1 MPTRIK
7 ICGITRIEDALA
19 AARLGTDAIG
29 LVFWPQ
35 SARAVMPARAREIV
49 AALPP
54 FVSSVGVYVD
64 PEAEWV
70 EQTASVAGLNLLQF
84 HGDESPEFCSQ
95 FSLPYIKAVRVK
107 AGVDLLQYATRY
119 SSARGL
125 LLDTYVEGTPGGTGD
140 AFNWGL
146 IPQRLPLPL
155 ILSGGLHPGNVT
167 TAIKQ
172 VQPWAVDVSSGVE
185 AAKGIKDAEKIAAFM
200 QGVRNSESL

>member
-95 FSLPYIKAVRVK
+95 FSLPYIKAVRVR

-119 SSARGL
+119 SGARGL

-146 IPQRLPLPL
+146 IPQHLPLPL

-172 VQPWAVDVSSGVE
+172 AQPWAVDVSSGVE

>member
-19 AARLGTDAIG
+19 AAYLGTDAIG

-35 SARAVMPARAREIV
+35 SPRSITSAKAREIV

-54 FVSSVGVYVD
+54 FISSVGVYVD
-64 PEAEWV
+64 PAAEWV
-70 EQTASVAGLNLLQF
+70 KETIAVAGLSLLQF

-95 FSLPYIKAVRVK
+95 FSLPYIKAVRVR

-119 SSARGL
+119 SNARGL
-125 LLDTYVEGTPGGTGD
+125 LLDSYVEGTPGGTGD
-140 AFNWGL
+140 AFNWSL
-146 IPQRLPLPL
+146 IPQRMSLPL

-167 TAIKQ
+167 AAIKQ
-172 VQPWAVDVSSGVE
+172 VRPWAVDVSSGVE
-185 AAKGIKDAEKIAAFM
+185 VAKGIKDAEKIAAFM
-200 QGVRNSESL
+200 QGVQNSESL

>member
-19 AARLGTDAIG
+19 AAHLGTDAIG

-35 SARAVMPARAREIV
+35 SARSITPAKAREIV

-54 FVSSVGVYVD
+54 FISSVGVYVD

-70 EQTASVAGLNLLQF
+70 EQTAAVAGLNLLQF

-95 FSLPYIKAVRVK
+95 FSLPYIKAMRVR

-125 LLDTYVEGTPGGTGD
+125 LLDSYVEGTPGGTGD
-140 AFNWGL
+140 AFNWSL
-146 IPQRLPLPL
+146 IPQRMPLPL

-167 TAIKQ
+167 AAVKQ

-185 AAKGIKDAEKIAAFM
+185 VAKGIKDAEKIAAFM